1 MNPWVELLRA
11 GLNRQV
17 PVDPVSGKKTVLN
30 KENLKFLIPY
40 LKKNWKLATIGAVVI
55 ILSALLAFPTPLI
68 TRFLIDEVILKKQ
81 LQWLIWAVVGLAGVK
96 LFSYASG
103 MIEQYVFSRLQ
114 MNVSLELQ
122 HSLLDHT
129 LSLPKAFFD
138 QKEVGYLM
146 SRINSDVQGLT
157 WFFSQSSV
165 YLFTN
170 VLRFIG
176 GLIFLFILEW
186 RLALVSIV
194 MLPLLV
200 VIVNLFSTRMRAL
213 SHHSME
219 RHAKVY
225 SQYTETLS
233 SIPLIKAFA
242 SEEKESDR
250 LIEGIRSSQEIS
262 MEQTVLGSVAN
273 TAFNLLP
280 DITRGLVLLA
290 GAILVIKDQWT
301 LGSLMA
307 FQSYLG
313 YVIGPA
319 LSLAGINLQLQ
330 NALASAER
338 VKTLMDVVPESQP
351 SGKLE
356 VDHLQGKVE
365 FRAVSFKYDQ
375 SDTVL
380 ENVSFTV
387 LPGEKI
393 AIVGPSGVGKST
405 IENLLLRFYRPTSG
419 DILFDGRPADD
430 YSLHSLRQR
439 IGYVAQESVLLAG
452 TIRENLCYGYQ
463 AATDEEVEHAAR
475 IGGILEYVNS
485 LPEKFNSKLGEN
497 GVNLSEGQKQRM
509 SIARALLKN
518 PDILI
523 MDEPTA
529 SLDNFTEHSL
539 LELLPEEVKGKTVF
553 IAAHRISTTQIA
565 DRIFILNDKKLEG
578 CGTHQE
584 LLKTN
589 SYYQQ
594 LFKL

>member
-17 PVDPVSGKKTVLN
+17 PVDPVSGKKTVIN
-30 KENLKFLIPY
+30 KENLKFLLPY
-40 LKKNWKLATIGAVVI
+40 LKKNWKLASIGAGVI
-55 ILSALLAFPTPLI
+55 VLSALLAFPTPLI
-68 TRFLIDEVILKKQ
+68 MRFMIDEVILNKQ
-81 LQWLIWAVVGLAGVK
+81 LQWLVWGVVGLAGVK
-96 LFSYASG
+96 LLSYAAG
-103 MIEQYVFSRLQ
+103 MVEQYVFSRLQ

-170 VLRFIG
+170 ILRFIG

-200 VIVNLFSTRMRAL
+200 IIVNLFSNRMRAL

-250 LIEGIRSSQEIS
+250 LIEGVRSSQEIS

-280 DITRGLVLLA
+280 DITRALVLLV

-338 VKTLMDVVPESQP
+338 VKTLMDVIPENQS

-356 VDHLQGKVE
+356 VDHLKGKVE
-365 FRAVSFKYDQ
+365 FREVSFKYDQ

-419 DILFDGRPADD
+419 EVLFDDRSAEE
-430 YSLHSLRQR
+430 YSLQSLRQR
-439 IGYVAQESVLLAG
+439 IGYVAQENVLLAG
-452 TIRENLCYGYQ
+452 TIRENLCYGHED
-463 AATDEEVEHAAR
+463 ASDEEVEHAAR
-475 IGGILEYVNS
+475 ISGIFDYIGS
-485 LPEKFNSKLGEN
+485 LPDKFNTILGEN

-529 SLDNFTEHSL
+529 SLDNFTERSF

-553 IAAHRISTTQIA
+553 IAAHRVSTTKIA
-565 DRIFILNDKKLEG
+565 DRIFVLNDKKLDG

-594 LFKL
+594 LFTI